1 MTRSEITELRRREK
15 WDMVRKNVC
24 LVLERASLPSNV
36 EICTICAPRFSE
48 RKPEQFFYQPD
59 GQRKRQKNCFKL
71 KLSDFE
77 SQES

>member
-1 MTRSEITELRRREK
+1 MEY
-15 WDMVRKNVC
+15 

-36 EICTICAPRFSE
+36 EICTICAPKFSE
-48 RKPEQFFYQPD
+48 PKPEQFFYLPD
-59 GQRKRQKNCFKL
+59 GQRKRTENCLTL

>member
-1 MTRSEITELRRREK
+1 MEY
-15 WDMVRKNVC
+15 

-36 EICTICAPRFSE
+36 EICTICAH
-48 RKPEQFFYQPD
+48 FYLPD
-59 GQRKRQKNCFKL
+59 GQRKRAENCLTL